1 MVNIIRRDLSS
12 KRVLVT
18 GGAGFLGSHVV
29 DQLLDLGYDVAVI
42 DNLQT
47 GIADNMSGKAKL
59 YEADIANDNLEEIFK
74 SVRPEIVIHLAA
86 QISVQVSMQDP
97 LLDARINV
105 EGSLKIIDL
114 CIRHGIAKLVF
125 ASSGGAIY
133 GEPEYLPC
141 DEVHPIRPLSNYGV
155 SKFAV
160 ENYLFVQNLSHG
172 LDYSILRFGNIYG
185 PRQDP
190 RGEAGVIAIF
200 SRAMLEGRQITI
212 NGDGEQER
220 DFVYVEDAA
229 NAVVKSISAKNG
241 ESYNVGMGKA
251 HSINY
256 IYSLLRDQI
265 DYKLDAIYGPAKS
278 GEVFRIYLDNTKAI
292 RELDWY
298 PDIPIED
305 GIERTV
311 KWFKQ

>member
-1 MVNIIRRDLSS
+1 MS
-12 KRVLVT
+12 
-18 GGAGFLGSHVV
+18 
-29 DQLLDLGYDVAVI
+29 VI

-47 GIADNMSGKAKL
+47 GTLSNLSNKAKF
-59 YEADIANDNLEEIFK
+59 YKADIATDSLEEIFR
-74 SVRPEIVIHLAA
+74 SVEPAIVIHLAA
-86 QISVQVSMQDP
+86 QISVQASMHDP
-97 LLDARINV
+97 LSDARINV

-114 CIRHGIAKLVF
+114 CIRYGIEKLVY

-141 DEVHPIRPLSNYGV
+141 DEAHPIQPLSNYGV

-160 ENYLFVQNLSHG
+160 ENYLFVQNISHG

-200 SRAMLEGRQITI
+200 SRAMLEGSQITI
-212 NGDGEQER
+212 NGNGEQER

-229 NAVVKSISAKNG
+229 NAVLKSIDGKSG
-241 ESYNVGMGKA
+241 ESYNIGIGRA
-251 HSINY
+251 YSINY

-265 DYKLDAIYGPAKS
+265 DYELNPIYGAAKS

-292 RELDWY
+292 SCLLYTSDAADDT
-298 PDIPIED
+298 P
-305 GIERTV
+305 V
-311 KWFKQ
+311 

>member
-1 MVNIIRRDLSS
+1 MS
-12 KRVLVT
+12 
-18 GGAGFLGSHVV
+18 
-29 DQLLDLGYDVAVI
+29 VI

-47 GIADNMSGKAKL
+47 GTLSNLSNKAKF
-59 YEADIANDNLEEIFK
+59 YKADIATDSLEEIFR
-74 SVRPEIVIHLAA
+74 SVEPAIVIHLAA
-86 QISVQVSMQDP
+86 QISVQASMHDP
-97 LLDARINV
+97 LSDARINV

-114 CIRHGIAKLVF
+114 CIRYGIEKLVY

-141 DEVHPIRPLSNYGV
+141 DEAHPIQPLSNYGV

-160 ENYLFVQNLSHG
+160 ENYLFVQNISHG

-200 SRAMLEGRQITI
+200 SRAMLEGSQITI
-212 NGDGEQER
+212 NGNGEQER

-229 NAVVKSISAKNG
+229 NAVLKSIDGKSG
-241 ESYNVGMGKA
+241 ESYNIGIGRA
-251 HSINY
+251 YSINY

-265 DYKLDAIYGPAKS
+265 DYELNPIYGAAKS

-298 PDIPIED
+298 PDVSIED
-305 GIERTV
+305 GIQRTV
-311 KWFKQ
+311 KWFKE